1 MVDLFVRDWLL
12 KDAHARVDCKYPN
25 EAECGRLRP
34 SSWAWEL
41 GVKLQSCW
49 EMFSLNPSS
58 SRDYLICLQ
67 AAGHGL
73 RIQYVRTL
81 TRERGLTS
89 SPECSFVEHKSKIR
103 HFVVDDQ
110 AHPDTIKFLE
120 ELAEDIPR
128 LDTSL
133 KQNLFSTTLMMKLS
147 KIWSTGTEK
156 SWPLHWAFIVTD
168 GGRP

>member
-1 MVDLFVRDWLL
+1 M
-12 KDAHARVDCKYPN
+12 
-25 EAECGRLRP
+25 
-34 SSWAWEL
+34 SL
-41 GVKLQSCW
+41 GVGSEVAELLRNV
-49 EMFSLNPSS
+49 FSEPIRLKGLSHMS
-58 SRDYLICLQ
+58 

-147 KIWSTGTEK
+147 KI
-156 SWPLHWAFIVTD
+156 
-168 GGRP
+168 